1 MLWKMLPLDPKSW
14 ERKMEDKIPKFDVIL
29 QAAIKVIGQ
38 KGYHNAKIKDIS
50 NEADV
55 ADGTIY
61 NYFSNKED
69 ILVTI
74 FRIKQEDYVNKAQ
87 QEIEG
92 IDDTVEKLRILIRYH
107 LKVMSENPD
116 LANVLQIELRQP
128 SKDMRIKVRKHL
140 KNYFNVI
147 ENVINDGIEKG
158 VFKKDLHIHLAREMY
173 FGTLDEVVSTWVF
186 SGQHWE
192 LMGHVDELTGMFFK
206 AFN

>member
-1 MLWKMLPLDPKSW
+1 MPPLGQKNW

-29 QAAIKVIGQ
+29 KAAIKVIGQ

-74 FRIKQEDYVNKAQ
+74 FRIKLEDYVNKAQ

-128 SKDMRIKVRKHL
+128 SKEMRMKVRKHL

-158 VFKKDLHIHLAREMY
+158 VFKKDLHIYLAREMY

-186 SGQHWE
+186 SGQHWG
-192 LMGHVDELTGMFFK
+192 LMDHVDELTGMFFK